1 MSSTE
6 RFMIGTPSALIQHI
20 AILCRA
26 VRASSLDSHEKDRL
40 FDAIE
45 LLAAAVGRFDYA
57 GR

>member
-1 MSSTE
+1 
-6 RFMIGTPSALIQHI
+6 MIGTPTALIQHI

-26 VRASSLDSHEKDRL
+26 VRASSLDSQEKDRL

-45 LLAAAVGRFDYA
+45 ALAAAMGSSDYA